1 MSEER
6 SPCLQCERLSMDK
19 VECSGWCE
27 KLENF
32 MERLPY
38 SLLSG
43 EDLTEYGIPGDRPAG
58 LTSRWL
64 WPRRATR

>member
-1 MSEER
+1 MREER

-19 VECSGWCE
+19 IECSGWCE

-43 EDLTEYGIPGDRPAG
+43 EDLTEYGIPGAQRTPVYFI
-58 LTSRWL
+58 
-64 WPRRATR
+64 PE